1 MSMRSKENFKE
12 VETYTYHDDSEGEP
26 IEVFLI
32 GVNAD
37 IIGKENTFEP
47 NGFNRHHITTW
58 LRKNYLFLR
67 GTVYAQVPRRTS
79 DFAKEAK
86 QQLNIQDEFATDVM
100 YDEKSKQISA
110 FYPMLDSDTVV
121 LTWDLNHDR
130 WTMER
135 SEVPISGG
143 NIDPEFF
150 DEPYIAWSS
159 P

>member
-1 MSMRSKENFKE
+1 MLETQSVLEN
-12 VETYTYHDDSEGEP
+12 VETYTYYEESDENP
-26 IEVFLI
+26 LEVLLI
-32 GVNAD
+32 GIDASE
-37 IIGKENTFEP
+37 IGSGRTFQP
-47 NGFNRHHITTW
+47 PGFNDHHITTW
-58 LRKNYLFLR
+58 LRKRYFFLD

-110 FYPMLDSDTVV
+110 FYPMLDSDTAV

-135 SEVPISGG
+135 SEVPISDG